1 MKKEYLIY
9 GVIALLLTSCFSS
22 KQAQPIFPENRSGST
37 VYYSEY
43 KQTLSPFPYADT
55 LVSILKEAKCIKRK
69 SYIFKNIP
77 LSIYIRLGE
86 SQDSVIYRL
95 YVSSTEPDC
104 DLQDVYNNLG
114 YIVTNPEHIQWLRNY
129 QDEVNLQLRKLL
141 GW

>member
-1 MKKEYLIY
+1 MKNSSLIY
-9 GVIALLLTSCFSS
+9 VVLLLLLTSCFSS
-22 KQAQPIFPENRSGST
+22 KQAQPIFPENRSGSI

-43 KQTLSPFPYADT
+43 KRALAPFPYTDT

-114 YIVTNPEHIQWLRNY
+114 YIVTNPEHILWLQNY
-129 QDEVNLQLRKLL
+129 QEKTNLQLHKLL